1 MEFSPP
7 EAPLEEG
14 YWRALVEGGEHG
26 GKAAPPT
33 PPEEVWRSLGL
44 EEGNGPTDSSIF
56 GSDGRWEEAIQAMET
71 EAVLELPVVGYNRGG
86 LLVEWNGHQGFV
98 PASHLEGLST
108 YTDERERERELK
120 ARLGKTLR
128 LRVIEVDP
136 ERSRLVLSERAT
148 RADEAKRQSLINQL
162 RPGSVRKGRVTN
174 LCSFGAFVD
183 LGGVEGLVH
192 VSEISW
198 GRVDHP
204 ADLLQPGQEVE
215 VFVLNV
221 DQERGRIGLSIK
233 RTRPDP
239 WQTVDDRYHVGQIV
253 EGTIT
258 NVVDFGAFV
267 QVEEGVE
274 GLIHVSEMREEEF
287 LDPHVVVRE
296 GQQVRARVIEVNG
309 AQHRL
314 RLSLRDLPPSEEGTV

>member
-1 MEFSPP
+1 MVEFSPP
-7 EAPLEEG
+7 EAPLEEE
-14 YWRALVEGGEHG
+14 YWSALVAGGEHG
-26 GKAAPPT
+26 GEAAPPAS
-33 PPEEVWRSLGL
+33 PEEIWRSLGL
-44 EEGNGPTDSSIF
+44 ETGNGPTPVEVD
-56 GSDGRWEEAIQAMET
+56 DGWKEALRAMET
-71 EAVLELPVVGYNRGG
+71 EAILELPVVGYNRGG

-108 YTDERERERELK
+108 YTDEQERERELR
-120 ARLGKTLR
+120 ARLGRTLR

-148 RADEAKRQSLINQL
+148 RADEAKRKALISQL
-162 RPGSVRKGRVTN
+162 RPGSIHKGKVTN

-183 LGGVEGLVH
+183 LGGIEGLVH

-198 GRVDHP
+198 GRIGHP
-204 ADLLQPGQEVE
+204 ADRLRPGQEVE

-239 WQTVDDRYHVGQIV
+239 WQSIDNRYAVGQIV
-253 EGTIT
+253 EGTVT

-274 GLIHVSEMREEEF
+274 GLIHVSEMGDGEF
-287 LDPHVVVRE
+287 LDPHAVVRE

-309 AQHRL
+309 GQHRL
-314 RLSLRDLPPSEEGTV
+314 RLSLRNVPSPEESTV